1 MLQGHFRL
9 TLMVFKSHGDQHF
22 QREIC
27 SHAVVCRRDDIAL
40 CVGKTICKDNP
51 FHWNNFTINTRAPV
65 IFPLSGAHTVEIFA
79 SHTKVHL
86 AEWAGVI
93 LRSPPLLEIFGLRPY
108 LPYEFTRSI
117 ERARDKK
124 LALRGLSGRFRFS
137 DHFFSLACNW
147 MRYSS
152 SRSRRSSHNFRDC
165 STQSVTSFSFSNRAS

>member
-86 AEWAGVI
+86 AEWAGVL
-93 LRSPPLLEIFGLRPY
+93 LRSPHCL
-108 LPYEFTRSI
+108 
-117 ERARDKK
+117 KC
-124 LALRGLSGRFRFS
+124 SGS
-137 DHFFSLACNW
+137 VQACHT
-147 MRYSS
+147 S
-152 SRSRRSSHNFRDC
+152 SRGASNVRVIKSSPCADFRVA
-165 STQSVTSFSFSNRAS
+165 SVSAIIFSPWLVIG